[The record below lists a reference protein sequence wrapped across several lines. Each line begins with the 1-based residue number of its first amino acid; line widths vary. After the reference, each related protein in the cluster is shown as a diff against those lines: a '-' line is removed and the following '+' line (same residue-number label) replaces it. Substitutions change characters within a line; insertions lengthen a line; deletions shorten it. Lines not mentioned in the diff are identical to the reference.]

1 MSVGIEVRYFAA
13 AAAGVG
19 RTTDRREY
27 EAAVTIGG
35 VLDDVE
41 RSSKSADSRLGTVL
55 GRCSFIVNGVTTR
68 DRNRQ
73 LADGDQLDVLPPFAG
88 G

>member
-1 MSVGIEVRYFAA
+1 MTIGIDVRYFAA

-19 RTTDRREY
+19 RTTERLEY
-27 EAAVTIGG
+27 AQPVTIDA
-35 VLDDVE
+35 VLADAE
-41 RSSKSADSRLGTVL
+41 RSATTGDTTLGTVL

-68 DRNRQ
+68 DRDKQ

>member
-1 MSVGIEVRYFAA
+1 MTIGIDVRYFAG

-19 RTTDRREY
+19 RTNERRDY
-27 EAAVTIGG
+27 PTPITIGG
-35 VLDDVE
+35 MLDDVE
-41 RSSKSADSRLGTVL
+41 RSSATADDRLGTVL
-55 GRCSFIVNGVTTR
+55 GRCSFIVNGVSTR
-68 DRNRQ
+68 DRDML

>member
-1 MSVGIEVRYFAA
+1 MTVTIGVRYFAG

-19 RTTDRREY
+19 RTEERRRY
-27 EAAVTIGG
+27 AAPISIDS
-35 VLDDVE
+35 VLGDVE
-41 RSSKSADSRLGTVL
+41 RSSESGDDRLGTVL
-55 GRCSFIVNGVTTR
+55 GRCSFIVNGLTTR
-68 DRNRQ
+68 DRSVL

>member
-1 MSVGIEVRYFAA
+1 MEIDVRYFAA

-19 RTTDRREY
+19 RATDRLEY
-27 EAAVTIGG
+27 EAPVTIGG

-41 RSSKSADSRLGTVL
+41 RSAATSDSRLGTVL

-68 DRNRQ
+68 DRDRQ

>member
-1 MSVGIEVRYFAA
+1 MTIGIDVRYFAA

-19 RTTDRREY
+19 QSSDRREY
-27 EAAVTIGG
+27 EAPVTIGG
-35 VLDDVE
+35 LLADVE
-41 RSSKSADSRLGTVL
+41 RSAGTADEKLGVVL

-68 DRNRQ
+68 DRDLQ
-73 LADGDQLDVLPPFAG
+73 LVDGDQLDVLPPFAG

>member
-1 MSVGIEVRYFAA
+1 MTIAIEVRYFAA

-19 RTTDRREY
+19 RTTDRRSY
-27 EAAVTIGG
+27 EAPVTIGS
-35 VLDDVE
+35 LLADVE
-41 RSSKSADSRLGTVL
+41 RSATSADDRLGLVL

-68 DRNRQ
+68 DRALQ

>member
-1 MSVGIEVRYFAA
+1 MTIAIDVRYFAA

-19 RTTDRREY
+19 STADRREY
-27 EAAVTIGG
+27 DVPVTIGT
-35 VLDDVE
+35 LLADVE
-41 RSSKSADSRLGTVL
+41 RSSATAENRLGTVL

-68 DRNRQ
+68 DRELQ

>member
-1 MSVGIEVRYFAA
+1 MTIAIEVRYFAA

-19 RTTDRREY
+19 RTTDVRSY
-27 EAAVTIGG
+27 EAPVTIGS
-35 VLDDVE
+35 LLADVE
-41 RSSKSADSRLGTVL
+41 RSAASADGRLGVVL

-68 DRNRQ
+68 DRALQ
-73 LADGDQLDVLPPFAG
+73 LSDGDQLDVPPPFAG

>member
-1 MSVGIEVRYFAA
+1 MTIGIVVRYFAA

-19 RTTDRREY
+19 RTEDRREY
-27 EAAVTIGG
+27 ATPVTIGS
-35 VLDDVE
+35 LLADVE
-41 RSSKSADSRLGTVL
+41 RSTTDEKIGTVL

-68 DRNRQ
+68 DRALQ
-73 LADGDQLDVLPPFAG
+73 LVDGDQLDVLPPFAG

>member
-1 MSVGIEVRYFAA
+1 MTIAIDVRYFAA

-19 RTTDRREY
+19 RASERREY
-27 EAAVTIGG
+27 ENPTSIGS

-41 RSSKSADSRLGTVL
+41 RSFSSADDRLGVLL
-55 GRCSFIVNGVTTR
+55 GRCSFIVNGLSTR
-68 DRNRQ
+68 DRR
-73 LADGDQLDVLPPFAG
+73 LMLTDGDQLDVLPPFAG

>member
-1 MSVGIEVRYFAA
+1 MTIAIDVRYFAA

-19 RTTDRREY
+19 RTTERREY
-27 EAAVTIGG
+27 RAPTSIGS

-41 RSSKSADSRLGTVL
+41 RASPGRDDRLGVVL
-55 GRCSFIVNGVTTR
+55 SRCSFIVNGVSTR
-68 DRNRQ
+68 DRGM
-73 LADGDQLDVLPPFAG
+73 LLTDGDQLDVLPPFAG

>member
-1 MSVGIEVRYFAA
+1 MALGIDVRYFAA

-19 RTTDRREY
+19 RTEERREY
-27 EAAVTIGG
+27 DGPVTIGG
-35 VLDDVE
+35 VLADVE
-41 RSSKSADSRLGTVL
+41 RSAARADDRLGTVL
-55 GRCSFIVNGVTTR
+55 GRCSFIVNGMTTR
-68 DRNRQ
+68 DREHR